1 MVTIVEDHSKKIPA
15 VTSLY
20 IKLDTYNKL
29 LFDTIIQ
36 TPNIVYDS
44 KTYTFEAPV
53 NKLQFLVNIIT
64 KFDNCK
70 LIVIPNWFD
79 QL

>member
-29 LFDTIIQ
+29 LFDK
-36 TPNIVYDS
+36 PNEHKTLNIDGVYS
-44 KTYTFEAPV
+44 S
-53 NKLQFLVNIIT
+53 L
-64 KFDNCK
+64 
-70 LIVIPNWFD
+70 
-79 QL
+79 

>member
-29 LFDTIIQ
+29 LFDTI
-36 TPNIVYDS
+36 V
-44 KTYTFEAPV
+44 
-53 NKLQFLVNIIT
+53 
-64 KFDNCK
+64 
-70 LIVIPNWFD
+70 
-79 QL
+79 